1 MSDLSAPGAGGD
13 PRDVITEQAFSVAP
27 ELLGLPLATP
37 GRRVRGI
44 LFDLFFIALLSD
56 ATGVLLAGA
65 AAWVLFRTV
74 SKRWGATRRVW
85 VRVPLAAGAAALGF
99 ALLLSAWGSATGMV
113 GRMIG
118 GEQDEE
124 PPPGVVSLS
133 GEPSPAAMMRLQ
145 PAGTPGE
152 ARERASEVARDLAGE
167 EMDEDDLREML
178 EAILPDSAWA
188 PEVARSV
195 ARAADEDATPAEIR
209 ASPALT
215 DSLVA
220 AYAAARA
227 RGDSVPEIGEQ
238 LGAAL
243 ARDELAALS
252 RRIERLETRNER
264 LAGDVEDAAG
274 RRGVIAWL
282 RAAADDLG
290 LGFGWSALYF
300 TAFLV
305 LGRGRTP
312 GKRLAGTRV
321 VRLDGRPITWWVAF
335 ERFGGYVA
343 GVFTGLLDYFL
354 LVRDPNRQAL
364 HDKIVNTVVI
374 RE

>member
-44 LFDLFFIALLSD
+44 LFDLFFIALLSN

-85 VRVPLAAGAAALGF
+85 VRVPLAAGAAILGF
-99 ALLLSAWGSATGMV
+99 AILLSAWSSATGIA
-113 GRMIG
+113 GRMLD
-118 GEQDEE
+118 GEEDEE

-133 GEPSPAAMMRLQ
+133 GMPSPAAMMRLRR
-145 PAGTPGE
+145 ASTPDE
-152 ARERASEVARDLAGE
+152 ARERAREVAEDFAGE
-167 EMDEDDLREML
+167 ETDEEGLRRML
-178 EAILPDSAWA
+178 EAMLPDSAWA

-195 ARAADEDATPAEIR
+195 AGAPDEASAKTG
-209 ASPALT
+209 ASPALA
-215 DSLVA
+215 DSLAA
-220 AYAAARA
+220 AYVAARA
-227 RGDSVPEIGEQ
+227 RGDSVPEVREQ

-243 ARDELAALS
+243 ARDELAALGS
-252 RRIERLETRNER
+252 RIERLEARNER
-264 LAGDVEDAAG
+264 LAEEVEEATG
-274 RRGVIAWL
+274 QRGVIAWL

>member
-1 MSDLSAPGAGGD
+1 MEKPPGRAGAD
-13 PRDVITEQAFSVAP
+13 PRDFITEQAFSVAS

-37 GRRVRGI
+37 RRRAWGI
-44 LFDLFFIALLSD
+44 LIDLCCIALLSN
-56 ATGVLLAGA
+56 ATGVLLAAA

-85 VRVPLAAGAAALGF
+85 VRVPLGAGAAVIGF
-99 ALLLSAWGSATGMV
+99 ALLLTAWNSASGLAARV
-113 GRMIG
+113 IG
-118 GEQDEE
+118 GDEQEE
-124 PPPGVVSLS
+124 S
-133 GEPSPAAMMRLQ
+133 AAEQ
-145 PAGTPGE
+145 
-152 ARERASEVARDLAGE
+152 VAAQ
-167 EMDEDDLREML
+167 EMDEEEVREMV
-178 EAILPDSAWA
+178 EATLPDSAWA
-188 PEVARSV
+188 PEVAREV
-195 ARAADEDATPAEIR
+195 AAALEGRHGLAAADAPTPAV
-209 ASPALT
+209 S
-215 DSLVA
+215 DSLAA

-227 RGDSVPEIGEQ
+227 HGDSALELRAQFG
-238 LGAAL
+238 GAL
-243 ARDELAALS
+243 AADELSARN
-252 RRIERLETRNER
+252 RRIERLEARNQR
-264 LAGDVEDAAG
+264 LAEELGETRG

-305 LGRGRTP
+305 LGKGRTP
-312 GKRLAGTRV
+312 GKRIARTRV

-354 LVRDPNRQAL
+354 LVRDPNRQVL